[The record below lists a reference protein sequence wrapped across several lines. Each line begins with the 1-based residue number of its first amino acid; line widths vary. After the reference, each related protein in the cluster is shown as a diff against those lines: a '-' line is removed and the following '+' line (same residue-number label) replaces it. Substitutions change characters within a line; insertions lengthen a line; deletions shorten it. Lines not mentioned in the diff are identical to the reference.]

1 MSAPID
7 QILDHLAACRQVLEA
22 AYAATQPR
30 VRELAPPA
38 GGWSIAQ
45 IIEHLAITDDRLTKF
60 LAHNIQQLGRGEPE
74 DVDVAA
80 ILQKRRMQAVL
91 DRGTRVD
98 TLELFA
104 PNLGLSSN
112 EAWALAERNR
122 AVLVDVVRSAAGV
135 PLSRGKFS
143 HHVLGEMNLYETLVF
158 AGYHEQRHAEQIREV
173 ATALER
179 TAARQ

>member
-74 DVDVAA
+74 EVDVPAL
-80 ILQKRRMQAVL
+80 LQKRRMQAVL
-91 DRGTRVD
+91 DRGTKVD
-98 TLELFA
+98 TLAQFA
-104 PNLGLSSN
+104 PSLGLSSN
-112 EAWALAERNR
+112 EAWMLAERNR
-122 AVLVDVVRSAAGV
+122 EALIDVVRSAAGV
-135 PLSRGKFS
+135 PLSQGTFK

-158 AGYHEQRHAEQIREV
+158 AGYHDQRHAAQIREV

-179 TAARQ
+179 AAAQ